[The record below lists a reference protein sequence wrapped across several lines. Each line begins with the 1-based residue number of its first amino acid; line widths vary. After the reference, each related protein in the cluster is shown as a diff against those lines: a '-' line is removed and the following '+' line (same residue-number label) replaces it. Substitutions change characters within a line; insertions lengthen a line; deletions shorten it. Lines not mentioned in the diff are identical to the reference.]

1 MSNRFADKVFAFTQE
16 NALFFAPCHVV
27 VGVSGGAD
35 SMALLHLLLRW
46 PVEGL
51 RVSVVHVHH
60 GLREDTADRDEEF
73 VRAFCEENCVPLTVI
88 HADVASVAAKEH
100 LTTEEAGR
108 RVRYAHFES
117 VRRRVGADCILTA
130 HTAGDQV
137 ETLLMHMIRGCGLD
151 GLTGIP
157 PMRGFIRRPL
167 LCCTRDEIEAYCAT
181 YGIPYVDDETNTDV
195 RYTRNYIRHRILP
208 LMRGLNPSVDR
219 ALLRLREHTQE
230 DAAYIR
236 GVAQSALDE
245 ARRGDGYNKA
255 AFERQP
261 SAIRR
266 CMIRL
271 LFGSVAAPNFEE
283 THVVAAERAV
293 FRDKASVSL
302 PDGLVFAVAQESV
315 FLYDSAEISAPNER
329 EISLF
334 PTEVSFGNKMLR
346 IERADVAGEDTT
358 KVHNLLLQ
366 CAVDCDKINGKLY
379 LRCRLEGDYMHPS
392 GRGVGKSLKKWMNEW
407 RVPAHLRDVFPILCD
422 DDGVVLV
429 PGYASDER
437 VRITESTKHYL
448 VCKVLEV

>member
-1 MSNRFADKVFAFTQE
+1 MSDCFTDKVFSFTQE
-16 NALFFAPCHVV
+16 KALFSAPCHVV

-60 GLREDTADRDEEF
+60 GLREDTADRDEKF
-73 VRAFCEENCVPLTVI
+73 VRAFCEENSVPLTVI
-88 HADVASVAAKEH
+88 HEDVASVAAKEH

-117 VRRRVGADCILTA
+117 VRRRVGADYVLTA
-130 HTAGDQV
+130 HTAGDQA

-151 GLTGIP
+151 GLAGIP

-167 LCCTRDEIEAYCAT
+167 LCCTRGEIEAYCAA
-181 YGIPYVDDETNTDV
+181 YGVPYMDDETNTDV
-195 RYTRNYIRHRILP
+195 RYTRNFIRHRILP
-208 LMRGLNPSVDR
+208 LMRELNPSVDR
-219 ALLRLREHTQE
+219 ALLRLQEHTQA

-236 GVAQSALDE
+236 DVAQTALDA
-245 ARRGDGYNKA
+245 ARRGDGYDRT
-255 AFERQP
+255 AFVRQP
-261 SAIRR
+261 SVIRR

-271 LFGSVAAPNFEE
+271 LFGSVAAPDFEE
-283 THVVAAERAV
+283 IHVVAAEQAV
-293 FRDKASVSL
+293 LREKASVSL
-302 PDGLVFAVAQESV
+302 PDGLVFSVAQESV
-315 FLYDSAEISAPNER
+315 FLFYPAEMLAPDEQEISVFPE
-329 EISLF
+329 EIF
-334 PTEVSFGNKMLR
+334 FGNKKLVFER
-346 IERADVAGEDTT
+346 IDVAATDSLN
-358 KVHNLLLQ
+358 VHNLLLH

-379 LRCRLEGDYMHPS
+379 LRCRMEGDYMHPS

-407 RVPAHLRDVFPILCD
+407 HMPAHLRDVFPILCD
-422 DDGVVLV
+422 DDGIVMV

-437 VRITESTKHYL
+437 VRVTESTKHYL